1 MLKIVIINLN
11 CQTKILYYI
20 IIKYINIMKTYS
32 VVIVE
37 TKIVEVEAEN
47 LFDLEEKT
55 KDLGDTIEY
64 FNEKIK
70 KEDLKIDIKIK

>member
-1 MLKIVIINLN
+1 
-11 CQTKILYYI
+11 
-20 IIKYINIMKTYS
+20 MKTYS